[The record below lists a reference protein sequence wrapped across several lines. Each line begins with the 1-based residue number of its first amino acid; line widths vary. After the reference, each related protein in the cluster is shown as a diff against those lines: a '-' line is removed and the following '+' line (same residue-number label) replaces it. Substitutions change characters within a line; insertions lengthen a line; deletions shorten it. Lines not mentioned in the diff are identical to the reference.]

1 MSSTAKVMTAV
12 VKNSPK
18 QYFNAKE
25 NWNLDVVSGL
35 SISVNL
41 WNRVDITNLLNR
53 ITKNNVIFTV
63 NIA

>member
-1 MSSTAKVMTAV
+1 MTAV
-12 VKNSPK
+12 VKNNPK
-18 QYFNAKE
+18 QYFNANE

-41 WNRVDITNLLNR
+41 WNRVDMTNLLNR